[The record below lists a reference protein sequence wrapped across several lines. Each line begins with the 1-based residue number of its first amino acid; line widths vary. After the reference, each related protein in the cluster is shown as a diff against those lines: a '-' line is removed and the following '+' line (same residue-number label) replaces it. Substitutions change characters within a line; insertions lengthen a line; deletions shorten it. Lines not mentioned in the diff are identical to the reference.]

1 MAVRAEQL
9 PVTTVRLLPDRL
21 DLVLILALALA
32 LRMLFILTTP
42 INTAGGDTRWLLETG
57 LQIVQNRVEQVP
69 QTPPLYLLFNGLVQV
84 VSGSAS
90 LEVIRVFNAI
100 FGLITVALLYVIGC
114 LYFNRRAGQMVAIAV
129 AINPIF
135 IIETG
140 NILTESLFLPL
151 FFGAI
156 ALYAF
161 YTRGSYEHLWRGMA
175 LVGVLL
181 GLATLTRAPTL
192 ALPAVF
198 GLHLIVTFRWR
209 GVRLALIL
217 GAAYLIMLSTWSVY
231 TLVRWG
237 TFVLAGQGIAANI
250 FIGTT
255 EGWCGPECT
264 DQQVGITGEDGG
276 ANNQQKYLERAA
288 ETISADPIGY
298 LLRRVSNVVE
308 ATLQPHNTVFY
319 PGESLKNLAAAW
331 WANDRSLSGLLAIS
345 AGDHFWPKA
354 LIYVFHFTAL
364 GLGIVGLLIAT
375 FRQRIFWEIFPL
387 FGVIG
392 YFYALH
398 LVMTAIP
405 RYLFPLAGIWWLLAA
420 FMLTGFANR
429 KAQLPTPEG
438 EMR

>member
-198 GLHLIVTFRWR
+198 GLHLIVTFRWAR
-209 GVRLALIL
+209 GAPGADTWCGLSDHAFHMVSIYLSALGDL
-217 GAAYLIMLSTWSVY
+217 RVGWTRHRGQYFHRHHRR
-231 TLVRWG
+231 LVR
-237 TFVLAGQGIAANI
+237 T
-250 FIGTT
+250 
-255 EGWCGPECT
+255 
-264 DQQVGITGEDGG
+264 
-276 ANNQQKYLERAA
+276 RMH
-288 ETISADPIGY
+288 
-298 LLRRVSNVVE
+298 R
-308 ATLQPHNTVFY
+308 
-319 PGESLKNLAAAW
+319 
-331 WANDRSLSGLLAIS
+331 S
-345 AGDHFWPKA
+345 AGWNYGRGWRRKQSAKISGTRRRNDQCRSDWLPA
-354 LIYVFHFTAL
+354 AT
-364 GLGIVGLLIAT
+364 GI
-375 FRQRIFWEIFPL
+375 
-387 FGVIG
+387 
-392 YFYALH
+392 
-398 LVMTAIP
+398 
-405 RYLFPLAGIWWLLAA
+405 
-420 FMLTGFANR
+420 
-429 KAQLPTPEG
+429 
-438 EMR
+438 